1 MGAYIEYAKG
11 GTDYRTKSTIS
22 CWVKR
27 SELGREQYIWGWGE
41 NNSSDSYCRFD
52 AADNLEMHCDGADGT
67 FNSTR
72 LFRDTNAWYHIV
84 FSLDGANATANLR
97 RRLWING
104 VQIDEGKS
112 AISTFSAAVQ
122 GWHSTQD
129 LWIGAN
135 ARQQQASG
143 HQYFNGLI
151 SHFHYCSNN
160 SYAASDFGEFDSI
173 TGEWKIKTSPSVN
186 YGSEGFFLKMED
198 TSNIDLD
205 SSSNAQTLTTT
216 GTVTPTLD
224 CPSNV
229 FAVWNP
235 LNQTNSNMNF
245 TNGNTKLDSSVAWLG
260 QVSTLA
266 MPSGKYY
273 WEIKYGSGNVGC
285 GVGTW
290 GMASTNTNDL
300 SNSNYGYVG
309 KYPGGYELFQN
320 SGQPYKLNNSTND
333 GNYGS
338 EATAG
343 DIIMVAF
350 DADNNKLFTG
360 INGTWNNSSDPANGT
375 SPMYTVTSG
384 KLYVPSCSIENGSLE
399 TNFGNGYFGTTAV
412 SSAGTNASGNGIFEY
427 DVPAG
432 FTALSTKGL
441 NI

>member
-1 MGAYIEYAKG
+1 MAPFLQ
-11 GTDYRTKSTIS
+11 S
-22 CWVKR
+22 
-27 SELGREQYIWGWGE
+27 SEL
-41 NNSSDSYCRFD
+41 
-52 AADNLEMHCDGADGT
+52 
-67 FNSTR
+67 
-72 LFRDTNAWYHIV
+72 
-84 FSLDGANATANLR
+84 SLSMS
-97 RRLWING
+97 I
-104 VQIDEGKS
+104 
-112 AISTFSAAVQ
+112 
-122 GWHSTQD
+122 
-129 LWIGAN
+129 
-135 ARQQQASG
+135 
-143 HQYFNGLI
+143 
-151 SHFHYCSNN
+151 
-160 SYAASDFGEFDSI
+160 SI
-173 TGEWKIKTSPSVN
+173 TSESGTSFPS
-186 YGSEGFFLKMED
+186 S
-198 TSNIDLD
+198 
-205 SSSNAQTLTTT
+205 
-216 GTVTPTLD
+216 
-224 CPSNV
+224 SNV

-427 DVPAG
+427 NVPAG